1 MTSVAL
7 PGMKSEIGLIRICRI
22 LFISAVAF
30 TPLSSLQVDWIP
42 SFIKMFLG
50 YEDKLSMYP
59 LLILSIIWFVW
70 EARRKRLKDY
80 VPILLFFAAY
90 FLINIAVVIHGDLT
104 FPYYEF
110 ANYETLEGGDRVAYQ
125 VISALFGSLSNQ
137 TSWIISNILKSCL
150 TITTKFFF
158 SWFLLYSAFLFYR
171 ETKFD
176 VLNDIWIGITCIL
189 PFIFI
194 YEIFEFS
201 YLLGF
206 DLGEVVLG
214 KINPFLYEV
223 NTSHGWWPPLYWSQV
238 RSVFQEP
245 SFFSYWG
252 AFCLPLFMMNIQKR
266 YKLALNL
273 LEYFF
278 VVFIV
283 LSANARTGTAL
294 AIGAVAVFL
303 VFNLIANKK
312 KSVFTS
318 ISIVFVLSI
327 AFIFATLFS
336 AVAVNGHKNSDT
348 STAKASTITDS
359 GIASAITEYVDNN
372 IESIVDPNA
381 RSNQQRFAM
390 MRAQMEVFAD
400 HPIVGVSEQLS
411 GFYLL
416 EKFEKYGLENGEA
429 QTWMNTQ
436 KMLGSLLSGFPL
448 LSEYTSSLATSGIL
462 GFFINT
468 LPIVVLCCFVFGRA
482 IRNRNLDLQDVVI
495 ISLSAVVIAFGI
507 SSLYTVNYLFFIV
520 VLSQLLNLIGGQQK

>member
-90 FLINIAVVIHGDLT
+90 FLINIAVVIHGDLI

-110 ANYETLEGGDRVAYQ
+110 AHYETLEGGDRIAYQ

-206 DLGEVVLG
+206 SFGEVVLG
-214 KINPFLYEV
+214 KVNPLLYEI

-245 SFFSYWG
+245 SYFSYWG
-252 AFCLPLFMMNIQKR
+252 AFCLPVFMLNIQRRK
-266 YKLALNL
+266 KSAINIVEFLSISFL
-273 LEYFF
+273 L
-278 VVFIV
+278 
-283 LSANARTGTAL
+283 LCANARTGTAL
-294 AIGAVAVFL
+294 VMGSVLVF
-303 VFNLIANKK
+303 VFFNLIANKK
-312 KSVFTS
+312 RGILASIIVIILLLVAFILATVVSSVVNKFS
-318 ISIVFVLSI
+318 DSGPSI
-327 AFIFATLFS
+327 ADQSDISS
-336 AVAVNGHKNSDT
+336 AVT
-348 STAKASTITDS
+348 Q
-359 GIASAITEYVDNN
+359 YVEAN
-372 IESIVDPNA
+372 IGSIVDPNA

-390 MRAQMEVFAD
+390 MQAQIETFAD
-400 HPIVGVSEQLS
+400 HPILGVSDQLS
-411 GFYLL
+411 GFYYLD
-416 EKFEKYGLENGEA
+416 KFEEYEIENSEAKLWMEA
-429 QTWMNTQ
+429 QIKN
-436 KMLGSLLSGFPL
+436 GSLMRSFPQ

-468 LPIVVLCCFVFGRA
+468 LPILFFVSLIVLKAIKNKYLCVQGVVA
-482 IRNRNLDLQDVVI
+482 I
-495 ISLSAVVIAFGI
+495 SFSAVVIAFGI
-507 SSLYTVNYLFFIV
+507 SNLYTVNYLVFFVI
-520 VLSQLLNLIGGQQK
+520 LSQLLCLYGGSNHE